1 MRNKPANR
9 ISRIFDHVLT
19 IGAILSGVLLVFVML
34 SIAIDVALRYSLNQS
49 LEWAVEI
56 SEYTLVAIT
65 FFAAAW
71 VLKRN
76 KHVNMDQLFNTLGT
90 RTQNVLNAIT
100 SILSAIACLI
110 LVWYGIRVT
119 LDQIQTGDRYYTTLE
134 APKWPVSA
142 IIVVGFLLLLFQF
155 LRRIR
160 RYFAEWKASSN
171 R

>member
-19 IGAILSGVLLVFVML
+19 IGAALSGVILVFVML

-49 LEWAVEI
+49 LEWAVEV
-56 SEYTLVAIT
+56 SEYLLVGLT

-71 VLKRN
+71 VLKRGG
-76 KHVNMDQLFNTLGT
+76 HVRMDQLFNTLGT
-90 RTQNVLNAIT
+90 RTQNILNAIT
-100 SILSAIACLI
+100 SFLSAIACLI

-119 LDQIQTGDRYYTTLE
+119 LDHIQTGDRYYTTLE

-160 RYFAEWKASSN
+160 GYLADWKASSN